1 MISALVDGVL
11 LLALVVTSLKMIH
24 MYRELKR
31 LGSYHT
37 DYQRIFDQTALALD
51 GIEVSIQE
59 LNVRGS
65 QVLNAL
71 GSRMDDARE
80 LIAEIDGLTREAKR
94 QQSVLRAELKQL
106 SKAVALK
113 ESAERFDPAFHD
125 DSDLFQDPP
134 KADAG
139 AKTGTGHTNRF
150 LDGKQV
156 EGSAKLA
163 DTSLEKTT
171 RIHRIDS
178 TLGSPFRSIS
188 MHQKDELK

>member
-11 LLALVVTSLKMIH
+11 LLALVVTTWKMVA

-31 LGSYHT
+31 LGSYHV

-59 LNVRGS
+59 LNVRGA

-94 QQSVLRAELKQL
+94 QQSVLRAELKEL
-106 SKAVALK
+106 SRATAMMAKRAPDDGAAPEHTAFQAAGDDPIDRPRKDRHLSHPLLA
-113 ESAERFDPAFHD
+113 SAPLPGASRPQA
-125 DSDLFQDPP
+125 P
-134 KADAG
+134 KA
-139 AKTGTGHTNRF
+139 
-150 LDGKQV
+150 
-156 EGSAKLA
+156 
-163 DTSLEKTT
+163 T
-171 RIHRIDS
+171 RIHRIDDAF
-178 TLGSPFRSIS
+178 GSPFRSVS
-188 MHQKDELK
+188 MTQKDDL